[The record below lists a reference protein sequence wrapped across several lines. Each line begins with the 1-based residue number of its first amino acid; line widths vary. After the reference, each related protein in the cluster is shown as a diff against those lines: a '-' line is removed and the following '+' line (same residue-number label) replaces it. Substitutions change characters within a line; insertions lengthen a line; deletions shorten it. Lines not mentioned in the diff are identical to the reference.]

1 MTNRKFK
8 KTAGCLMAVAM
19 MAMMAM
25 PALAGQWQK
34 NAAGWWW
41 QEDNGTYPMNTW
53 CWLDGNR
60 DGIAECYYFNGYG
73 YMLAST
79 VTPDGYTVNENGAWT
94 VNGVVQTKIV
104 PTTTSGGASMPTV
117 GGSSGGTATTGA
129 TTTTQASTT
138 VANGNE
144 IRKAMKPGDT
154 YAVSNGTW
162 IRDEKGFKFKK
173 LDGFYVDPAYGKIC
187 PTAYDPYVVNDM
199 WMTDDNGDGT
209 WEIYG
214 FDENGYLYTTIKDYT
229 DWGANPY
236 GMNDADGYLLVGHYR
251 GTWGAVGPYEVVQR
265 DGKWRCENGTLPDF
279 STDMYWQIT
288 GDYASD
294 AARVAGGIRHEH
306 ARVSSHNNIV
316 YKYMN

>member
-73 YMLAST
+73 YMLAGT

-94 VNGVVQTKIV
+94 VNGVVQTKLV
-104 PTTTSGGASMPTV
+104 QTTTSGGASMPTV
-117 GGSSGGTATTGA
+117 GGGSGGT

-162 IRDEKGFKFKK
+162 IRDEKGFRFKK

-209 WEIYG
+209 WEIYS
-214 FDENGYLYTTIKDYT
+214 FDDNGYLYTKVDESNT
-229 DWGANPY
+229 GFNPF
-236 GMNDADGYLLVGHYR
+236 GLNDANGHEVIGHYR
-251 GTWGAVGPYEVVQR
+251 GTWETVGPIEVVQR
-265 DGKWRCENGTLPDF
+265 GNKWRCENGTLPDSSKNASWPF
-279 STDMYWQIT
+279 T
-288 GDYASD
+288 GDYAAD
-294 AARVAGGIRHEH
+294 AVRVAGGIEHE
-306 ARVSSHNNIV
+306 VSSVSTHV
-316 YKYMN
+316 TKYIN

>member
-8 KTAGCLMAVAM
+8 KTAGCLMAV
-19 MAMMAM
+19 AMMAM

-73 YMLAST
+73 YMLAGT

-104 PTTTSGGASMPTV
+104 PTTTSGGVSLPTV
-117 GGSSGGTATTGA
+117 VGSSGGT
-129 TTTTQASTT
+129 TTTAQATTT

-154 YAVSNGTW
+154 YTVSNGTW

-173 LDGFYVDPAYGKIC
+173 LDGFYVEPNHALAFKNAYN
-187 PTAYDPYVVNDM
+187 PYVVNDM
-199 WMTDDNGDGT
+199 WMTDDDGDGT
-209 WEIYG
+209 WEIYA
-214 FDENGYLYTTIKDYT
+214 FDENGYLYTAIKDYAN
-229 DWGANPY
+229 WGANPY
-236 GMNDADGYLLVGHYR
+236 GMNDANGYLLVDHYR
-251 GTWGAVGPYEVVQR
+251 GDWHKVGPYEVVQQG
-265 DGKWRCENGTLPDF
+265 DKWRCVNGTLPDCYKNASWPF
-279 STDMYWQIT
+279 T
-288 GDYASD
+288 GDYADD
-294 AARVAGGIRHEH
+294 ALILQGDIDYRI
-306 ARVSSHNNIV
+306 SSVNNHV
-316 YKYMN
+316 TKYIG

>member
-1 MTNRKFK
+1 MTNRKLK

-25 PALAGQWQK
+25 PVLAGQWQQ
-34 NAAGWWW
+34 NTAGWWW

-73 YMLAST
+73 YMLAGT

-117 GGSSGGTATTGA
+117 GGSSGGTTTPGT
-129 TTTTQASTT
+129 TTTTQATTT

-154 YAVSNGTW
+154 YTVSNGTW

-173 LDGFYVDPAYGKIC
+173 LDGFYVEPNHALAFKNAYN
-187 PTAYDPYVVNDM
+187 PYVVNDM
-199 WMTDDNGDGT
+199 WMTDDDGDGT

-214 FDENGYLYTTIKDYT
+214 FDENGYLYTAIKDYT

-265 DGKWRCENGTLPDF
+265 DGKWRCVNGTLPDCYKNASWPF
-279 STDMYWQIT
+279 T
-288 GDYASD
+288 GDYGNDASILQGD
-294 AARVAGGIRHEH
+294 IDYRI
-306 ARVSSHNNIV
+306 SSVNNHV
-316 YKYMN
+316 TKYIN

>member
-53 CWLDGNR
+53 SWLDGNR

-73 YMLAST
+73 YMLANT

-104 PTTTSGGASMPTV
+104 PTTGSSVPTPTVGSSSGGA
-117 GGSSGGTATTGA
+117 TTPG
-129 TTTTQASTT
+129 TTTTTPATTT

-173 LDGFYVDPAYGKIC
+173 LDGFYVDPTHARMFNDAYN
-187 PTAYDPYVVNDM
+187 PFVVNDR

-209 WEIYG
+209 WEIYA
-214 FDENGYLYTTIKDYT
+214 FDENGYLYTAIKDYT
-229 DWGANPY
+229 DWGANQF
-236 GMNDADGYLLVGHYR
+236 GMNDKDGYLLCGYYR
-251 GTWGAVGPYEVVQR
+251 GDPTKCGPYEVVQR
-265 DGKWRCENGTLPDF
+265 ENKWYCENGTLPNF
-279 STDMYWQIT
+279 AKNMCWWYT
-288 GDYASD
+288 GDYSLDAGRIAS
-294 AARVAGGIRHEH
+294 GIDH
-306 ARVSSHNNIV
+306 AQNSIGVSI
-316 YKYMN
+316 KYIN

>member
-8 KTAGCLMAVAM
+8 KTAGCLMAVVM

-73 YMLAST
+73 YMLAGT

-104 PTTTSGGASMPTV
+104 QTATSGGASMPTV
-117 GGSSGGTATTGA
+117 GSSSGGTTTPGT
-129 TTTTQASTT
+129 TTTTQAATA

-162 IRDEKGFKFKK
+162 IRDEKGFRFKK

-209 WEIYG
+209 WEIYS
-214 FDENGYLYTTIKDYT
+214 FDDNGYLYTKVDESNT
-229 DWGANPY
+229 GFNPF
-236 GMNDADGYLLVGHYR
+236 GLNDANGHEVIGHYR
-251 GTWGAVGPYEVVQR
+251 GTWETVGPIEVVQR
-265 DGKWRCENGTLPDF
+265 GNKWRCENGTLPDSSKNASWPF
-279 STDMYWQIT
+279 T
-288 GDYASD
+288 GDYAAD
-294 AARVAGGIRHEH
+294 AVRVAGGIEHE
-306 ARVSSHNNIV
+306 VSSVSTHV
-316 YKYMN
+316 TKYIN

>member
-53 CWLDGNR
+53 SWLDGNR

-73 YMLAST
+73 YMLAGT

-94 VNGVVQTKIV
+94 VNGVVQTKVV
-104 PTTTSGGASMPTV
+104 PATSSGGASMPTV
-117 GGSSGGTATTGA
+117 GGSSGGT
-129 TTTTQASTT
+129 TTTTQAATT

-209 WEIYG
+209 WEIYS
-214 FDENGYLYTTIKDYT
+214 FDDNGYLYTKVDESNT
-229 DWGANPY
+229 GFNPF
-236 GMNDADGYLLVGHYR
+236 GLNDANGHEVIGHYR
-251 GTWGAVGPYEVVQR
+251 GTWETVGPIEVVQR
-265 DGKWRCENGTLPDF
+265 GNKWRCENGTLPDSSKNASWPF
-279 STDMYWQIT
+279 T
-288 GDYASD
+288 GDYAAD
-294 AARVAGGIRHEH
+294 AVRVAGGIEHE
-306 ARVSSHNNIV
+306 VSSVSTHV
-316 YKYMN
+316 TKYIN

>member
-104 PTTTSGGASMPTV
+104 
-117 GGSSGGTATTGA
+117 
-129 TTTTQASTT
+129 
-138 VANGNE
+138 
-144 IRKAMKPGDT
+144 
-154 YAVSNGTW
+154 
-162 IRDEKGFKFKK
+162 
-173 LDGFYVDPAYGKIC
+173 
-187 PTAYDPYVVNDM
+187 
-199 WMTDDNGDGT
+199 
-209 WEIYG
+209 
-214 FDENGYLYTTIKDYT
+214 
-229 DWGANPY
+229 
-236 GMNDADGYLLVGHYR
+236 
-251 GTWGAVGPYEVVQR
+251 
-265 DGKWRCENGTLPDF
+265 
-279 STDMYWQIT
+279 
-288 GDYASD
+288 
-294 AARVAGGIRHEH
+294 
-306 ARVSSHNNIV
+306 
-316 YKYMN
+316 

>member
-73 YMLAST
+73 YMLAGT

-117 GGSSGGTATTGA
+117 GGSSGGTATTTQA
-129 TTTTQASTT
+129 TTTM
-138 VANGNE
+138 ANGNE

-173 LDGFYVDPAYGKIC
+173 LDGFYVDPTHAQMFQDAYN
-187 PTAYDPYVVNDM
+187 PFVVNDR

-209 WEIYG
+209 WEIYA
-214 FDENGYLYTTIKDYT
+214 FDENGYLYTKV
-229 DWGANPY
+229 GESNSGFNPY
-236 GMNDADGYLLVGHYR
+236 GLNNADGYLTTRHYR
-251 GTWGAVGPYEVVQR
+251 GTWGAVGPYEVVQHG
-265 DGKWRCENGTLPDF
+265 DKWLCENGTLPDF
-279 STDMYWQIT
+279 SANAYWKYT
-288 GDYASD
+288 GDYALD
-294 AARVAGGIRHEH
+294 AGRISSGIEHEI

-316 YKYMN
+316 YKYTN

>member
-73 YMLAST
+73 YMLAGT

-94 VNGVVQTKIV
+94 VNGVVQKKIV
-104 PTTTSGGASMPTV
+104 PTTTSGVVSLPTV
-117 GGSSGGTATTGA
+117 GGSSGGTTTTGA
-129 TTTTQASTT
+129 TTTTQAATT

-173 LDGFYVDPAYGKIC
+173 LDGFYVKPDRGKVY
-187 PTAYDPYVVNDM
+187 PTAYDPYVVDDM

-209 WEIYG
+209 WEIYA
-214 FDENGYLYTTIKDYT
+214 FDENGYLYTAIKDYAN
-229 DWGANPY
+229 WGATPY
-236 GMNDADGYLLVGHYR
+236 GMNDADGYLLVDHYR
-251 GTWGAVGPYEVVQR
+251 GDWHKVGPYEVVQQG
-265 DGKWRCENGTLPDF
+265 DKWRCVNGTLPDISKNASWPF
-279 STDMYWQIT
+279 T
-288 GDYASD
+288 GDYAGD
-294 AARVAGGIRHEH
+294 ASRVAGGIDHEI
-306 ARVSSHNNIV
+306 SSVNNHV
-316 YKYMN
+316 TKYIG

>member
-25 PALAGQWQK
+25 PVLAGQWQQ
-34 NAAGWWW
+34 NTAGWWW

-73 YMLAST
+73 YMLAGT

-94 VNGVVQTKIV
+94 VKGVVQTKIV
-104 PTTTSGGASMPTV
+104 QMTTSGGASMPTV
-117 GGSSGGTATTGA
+117 GGSSGGT
-129 TTTTQASTT
+129 TTTTQATTT

-173 LDGFYVDPAYGKIC
+173 LDGFYVDPTHAQMFQDAYN
-187 PTAYDPYVVNDM
+187 PFVVNDS

-209 WEIYG
+209 WEIYA
-214 FDENGYLYTTIKDYT
+214 FDENGYLYTKVSESNS
-229 DWGANPY
+229 GFNPF
-236 GMNDADGYLLVGHYR
+236 GLNNADGYLTTRHYR
-251 GTWGAVGPYEVVQR
+251 GTWGAIGPYEVVQSG
-265 DGKWRCENGTLPDF
+265 GKWRCENGTLPDF
-279 STDMYWQIT
+279 SANAYWEFT
-288 GDYASD
+288 GDYALD
-294 AARVAGGIRHEH
+294 AGRISSGIEHEI

>member
-1 MTNRKFK
+1 MTNRKLN

-19 MAMMAM
+19 MAMMSM
-25 PALAGQWQK
+25 PVLAGQWQQ
-34 NAAGWWW
+34 NTAGWWW

-73 YMLAST
+73 YMLAGT

-94 VNGVVQTKIV
+94 VNGVVQTKFV
-104 PTTTSGGASMPTV
+104 QTTTSGGASMPTV
-117 GGSSGGTATTGA
+117 GGSSGGVTTPGT
-129 TTTTQASTT
+129 TTTTQAATT

-173 LDGFYVDPAYGKIC
+173 LDVFYVDPAYGKVK
-187 PTAYDPYVVNDM
+187 PVLYDPYVVNCM

-214 FDENGYLYTTIKDYT
+214 FDENGYLYTKVDESGTGFD
-229 DWGANPY
+229 PY
-236 GMNDADGYLLVGHYR
+236 GLHDADGHLVEQHYH
-251 GTWGAVGPYEVVQR
+251 GSWHTVGPIEVVQR
-265 DGKWRCENGTLPDF
+265 GDKWRCENGTLPDSSKNASWPF
-279 STDMYWQIT
+279 TR
-288 GDYASD
+288 DYASD
-294 AARVAGGIRHEH
+294 AARVSGGISHELSS
-306 ARVSSHNNIV
+306 VSTHV
-316 YKYMN
+316 TKYIG

>member
-25 PALAGQWQK
+25 SALAGQWQK

-73 YMLAST
+73 YMLAGT

-104 PTTTSGGASMPTV
+104 PTTTSSGASMPTV
-117 GGSSGGTATTGA
+117 GGSSGGTTTTGT
-129 TTTTQASTT
+129 TTTTQAATT

-173 LDGFYVDPAYGKIC
+173 LDGFYVDPTHAQMFQDAYN
-187 PTAYDPYVVNDM
+187 PFVVNDR

-209 WEIYG
+209 WEIYA
-214 FDENGYLYTTIKDYT
+214 FDENGYLYTKVDESNT
-229 DWGANPY
+229 GFNPY
-236 GMNDADGYLLVGHYR
+236 GLNNADGYLIVDHYR
-251 GTWGAVGPYEVVQR
+251 GTWSAVGPYEVVQHG
-265 DGKWRCENGTLPDF
+265 DKWLCENGTLPDF
-279 STDMYWQIT
+279 SANAYWEFT
-288 GDYASD
+288 GDYALD
-294 AARVAGGIRHEH
+294 AGRISSGIDHELN
-306 ARVSSHNNIV
+306 RVSSHNNIV

>member
-73 YMLAST
+73 YMLAGT

-94 VNGVVQTKIV
+94 VNGIVQTKIV
-104 PTTTSGGASMPTV
+104 PTTTSGGTSMPTV
-117 GGSSGGTATTGA
+117 GGSSGGTTAPGT
-129 TTTTQASTT
+129 TTTTQAATT

-144 IRKAMKPGDT
+144 IRCHGVCKHI
-154 YAVSNGTW
+154 AVL
-162 IRDEKGFKFKK
+162 I
-173 LDGFYVDPAYGKIC
+173 
-187 PTAYDPYVVNDM
+187 
-199 WMTDDNGDGT
+199 
-209 WEIYG
+209 
-214 FDENGYLYTTIKDYT
+214 
-229 DWGANPY
+229 
-236 GMNDADGYLLVGHYR
+236 
-251 GTWGAVGPYEVVQR
+251 EVVAI
-265 DGKWRCENGTLPDF
+265 CTV
-279 STDMYWQIT
+279 IT
-288 GDYASD
+288 GIDPLPFICVPC
-294 AARVAGGIRHEH
+294 RVVAVRTVPPAGVILLPSGCECGRSHCYCH
-306 ARVSSHNNIV
+306 GSPKNKSCCLLKHSSHHGSPPLCILLSCPIRQINV
-316 YKYMN
+316 L